1 MQRHTLTFKSYGLV
15 LALGICGCGQ
25 QGVRA
30 TDAQPSVTPQ
40 AQAAVPLASSTDI
53 DPELLFSLLAGEIAG
68 QRGQIDAAKRFYL
81 DAATEAQSPLIAS
94 RAARIALF
102 NRDLATATEAAE
114 LWAKLAPEDAEA
126 RQTLVQ
132 LYLKQRQFD
141 LAFWQLRKLASLQGQ
156 ENDGAAFMVLASLLA
171 DEENRADAL
180 PLMDGLVQKAG
191 SSPEG
196 YYAYAWLAWRLEA
209 YPQARQAVTQAL
221 SLKPDAVPALVL
233 RAQID
238 FDRGEVEAALQQLE
252 QLTEQRA
259 HDAAPRL
266 AYAKLLVE
274 AKRYEK
280 ALSQFE
286 RALQDAPQNLD
297 IVYALALLNLQ
308 MKQYEGAKTH
318 LQVLA
323 GDPERGPEALY
334 YLGQVAQRQQR
345 WEEAVQWY
353 QRVPE
358 GEYWLEAQSHIAS
371 AWMRAGQRSEARGL
385 VQSLRLRLPQH
396 QSRLYLLEGEL
407 LSEAKDYLAA
417 LELYNQALEILPDDK
432 DLLYARGL
440 LAEKLDRIDWM
451 ERDLRAALKL
461 DPENPALLNALGY
474 TLTDRTDRHQEA
486 LDYIQRALALKPD
499 DPSILDSMGWAQY
512 RLGHLQEA
520 ARYLRRAL
528 ELLPDAEIAAH
539 LGEVLWVMG
548 EQQEAQKVWD
558 QGLQQEADNEVLLKT
573 LHRYSQQRPH

>member
-1 MQRHTLTFKSYGLV
+1 MQRQTLTFKSYGLI

-30 TDAQPSVTPQ
+30 TDVPTPAPSATTTAPTTP
-40 AQAAVPLASSTDI
+40 PTDI

-68 QRGQIDAAKRFYL
+68 QRGQIEAAKRFYL
-81 DAATEAQSPLIAS
+81 DAATEAQSPIIAS

-126 RQTLVQ
+126 RQMLVQ

-156 ENDGAAFMVLASLLA
+156 ENDGAAFMVLAALLA
-171 DEENRADAL
+171 DEENRPDAL
-180 PLMDGLVQKAG
+180 PLMEGLVQKAG
-191 SSPEG
+191 GSAEG

-209 YPQARQAVTQAL
+209 YPKAQQAVTQAL
-221 SLKPDAVPALVL
+221 ALKSDAIPALVL
-233 RAQID
+233 RAQIE
-238 FDRGEVEAALQQLE
+238 FDRGEVETGLQQLE
-252 QLTEQRA
+252 QLTEQYA
-259 HDAAPRL
+259 NDPVPRL

-280 ALSQFE
+280 ALGQFE
-286 RALQDAPQNLD
+286 RALQAAPQNLD

-308 MKQYEGAKTH
+308 MKQYEAAKTH
-318 LQVLA
+318 LQTLIS
-323 GDPERGPEALY
+323 DSERGPEALY

-345 WEEAVQWY
+345 WEEAVQWF
-353 QRVPE
+353 QQVPD

-371 AWMRAGQRSEARGL
+371 AWMRAGKRSEARGL
-385 VQSLRLRLPQH
+385 VQSLRLRLPQY

-407 LSEAKDYLAA
+407 LSDAKDYQGA
-417 LELYNQALEILPDDK
+417 LEVYNQALEVLSDDK

-474 TLTDRTDRHQEA
+474 TLTDRTERHQEA
-486 LDYIQRALALKPD
+486 LGYIQRALTLKPD
-499 DPSILDSMGWAQY
+499 DPSILDSMGWVQY
-512 RLGHLQEA
+512 RLGHFNEA

-539 LGEVLWVMG
+539 LGEVLWVLG
-548 EQQEAQKVWD
+548 EQQEAQKIWD

-573 LHRYSQQRPH
+573 LRRYSKPPH